1 MKSTGHALFGVS
13 HSLPVL
19 KIKSY
24 FGGIPGNYNQSK
36 PPRLVVTQP
45 LIMVY
50 LNVSPSLLK
59 RPYIESV
66 CLFFALRKGS
76 ILIGKTLDCS
86 CLLPPWL
93 GIYLLL
99 CKKHPGQSRHPCSGL
114 VHIKLWDSYQAMSR
128 GAPHRKPWLA
138 YIAKAF
144 RYLLAELQNSS
155 PINRDIRISFWILT
169 RLLKLC
175 MYLYIYMST
184 RKTGIVLSHP
194 PTSKT
199 CFFWKCWMEVSHGIR
214 NGYP

>member
-1 MKSTGHALFGVS
+1 
-13 HSLPVL
+13 
-19 KIKSY
+19 
-24 FGGIPGNYNQSK
+24 
-36 PPRLVVTQP
+36 
-45 LIMVY
+45 MVY

-175 MYLYIYMST
+175 MYLYIYIYVNQKNRDSSVPPPNVKNMFFLEVLDGSFS
-184 RKTGIVLSHP
+184 RNPKRLSIVGRWKHHQLSP
-194 PTSKT
+194 RIQWLSNKN
-199 CFFWKCWMEVSHGIR
+199 III
-214 NGYP
+214 